1 MSKIYCIECLETGEK
16 YIGSTKKKYLS
27 SRISEHKSRTNLS
40 VSRYIIERCNWKYE
54 LLEEVDES
62 QRLIREQYYIDTT
75 DDCINKNRAIGL
87 TQKEYLELNKDKLK
101 DYKKDWNQLNK
112 DKIKGHNK
120 EYYQLNKDKAK
131 EYAELNKDKIKEYQK
146 EYHKYKCSWGGDPR
160 TSNNLLLID
169 TALFAD
175 K

>member
-75 DDCINKNRAIGL
+75 DNCINQKRAYVED
-87 TQKEYLELNKDKLK
+87 Q
-101 DYKKDWNQLNK
+101 
-112 DKIKGHNK
+112 
-120 EYYQLNKDKAK
+120 
-131 EYAELNKDKIKEYQK
+131 AELDRIYTRKYLAYQK
-146 EYHKYKCSWGGDPR
+146 SVGGDKR
-160 TSNNLLLID
+160 YHNNLLEID
-169 TALFAD
+169 PTLFT
-175 K
+175 